1 MGALD
6 RKGRP
11 VQHFSD
17 RLATAIRARRS
28 VVCVGLDPV
37 LERMPREL
45 VEKYRPQ
52 AAELGED
59 AAVAACFQEFCS
71 GVIDAVA
78 EVTACVKPQ
87 AAFFEQ
93 YGAAGWRALGAVVKC
108 AHEYDLPVI
117 LDVKRGDIASTGAAY
132 GHAAFGGAA
141 GFAGPAA
148 GIGADAVTAS
158 PYLGDDSL
166 QPLVDHCASGRG
178 VFVLTRTSNPGAS
191 LLQEVEVDGRPLFLR
206 VADLVRE
213 LGAAHV
219 GEAGY
224 SDVGAVAGAT
234 APAQLRQV
242 REALPNAFLL
252 VPGYGAQGARRGR
265 PRGHR
270 RRRRGRL
277 RRQRIALH
285 HLRVAG
291 RRWGLSKGCGGRRR
305 IYAQRTPGHAV
316 TDETPK
322 KRTRRPRPSSAGGAA
337 ARVRRSGAGRGR
349 PRRRLAAAGVDG
361 LPGRRVRTG
370 GSALRFRRLPSSTR
384 SAARLPAASRAP

>member
-1 MGALD
+1 
-6 RKGRP
+6 

-37 LERMPREL
+37 LERMPPEL
-45 VEKYRPQ
+45 VEKYRPR
-52 AAELGED
+52 AAELGEE

-78 EVTACVKPQ
+78 DVAACVKPQ

-93 YGAAGWRALGAVVKC
+93 YGAPGWRALGAVIRC

-132 GHAAFGGAA
+132 GNASFGGAA
-141 GFAGPAA
+141 GFAGPAP
-148 GIGADAVTAS
+148 GIGADAITAS

-166 QPLVDHCASGRG
+166 QPLVEHCASGHG
-178 VFVLTRTSNPGAS
+178 VFILTRTSNPGAS
-191 LLQEVEVDGRPLFLR
+191 LLQEIEVDGRPLFLR

-234 APAQLRQV
+234 APAQLRAV
-242 REALPNAFLL
+242 REVLPNAFLL
-252 VPGYGAQGARRGR
+252 VPGYGAQGAGAD
-265 PRGHR
+265 
-270 RRRRGRL
+270 
-277 RRQRIALH
+277 ALAG
-285 HLRVAG
+285 VAAG
-291 RRWGLSKGCGGRRR
+291 DAAGFVVNASRSIIFAW
-305 IYAQRTPGHAV
+305 Q
-316 TDETPK
+316 D
-322 KRTRRPRPSSAGGAA
+322 AGGDYRRAA
-337 ARVRRSGAGRGR
+337 AVAAESMRSD
-349 PRRRLAAAGVDG
+349 LQDS
-361 LPGRRVRTG
+361 L
-370 GSALRFRRLPSSTR
+370 
-384 SAARLPAASRAP
+384 